1 MNRLSWTWVFGV
13 VLAHVPDCC
22 AEVIAPD
29 LAKIND
35 GRTWKVIN
43 GDSNTAVKDGKSM
56 VRLYPKG
63 GNKKG
68 SNTSM
73 ALLESLEF
81 ANGTIEVDLRGRGNE
96 QASFLGVAFGVADGK
111 TYEAVYF
118 RPFRFQD
125 DDGDSDVA
133 PQVKVGEDAINGA
146 VAVKSAHGAGGVV
159 DRNESD
165 IGRQWIGKRH
175 HVGGIRIGGTRAIGR
190 NAEGLAYEPGTG
202 KHELWLTV
210 GANRACRVRSRLPGR
225 RKPPPCSTRGSRTA
239 PSARRWRPQRNL

>member
-1 MNRLSWTWVFGV
+1 MDRLSWTLLLGV
-13 VLAHVPDCC
+13 VLAYVPDCW

-43 GDSNTAVKDGKSM
+43 GDSNTAAKDGKSV

-68 SNTSM
+68 SNISM

-81 ANGTIEVDLRGRGNE
+81 ANGTIEIDLRGRGKE

-118 RPFRFQD
+118 RPFRF
-125 DDGDSDVA
+125 
-133 PQVKVGEDAINGA
+133 
-146 VAVKSAHGAGGVV
+146 KSN
-159 DRNESD
+159 D
-165 IGRQWIGKRH
+165 
-175 HVGGIRIGGTRAIGR
+175 
-190 NAEGLAYEPGTG
+190 P
-202 KHELWLTV
+202 
-210 GANRACRVRSRLPGR
+210 
-225 RKPPPCSTRGSRTA
+225 
-239 PSARRWRPQRNL
+239 